1 RRWRTSGT
9 ESRMHVS
16 CLYFFFLQAEDGI
29 RDFHVTGVQTCALP
43 IYDAPALASADLGM
57 AVGSGAHVAADAAD
71 LILVRDELTVVPDAI
86 RLARSTLRTI
96 RGNLV
101 WAFGYNLAAV
111 PLAALGL
118 LNPLLAGG
126 AMALS
131 SLFVV
136 SNSQRLRRFS
146 GARAG

>member
-71 LILVRDELTVVPDAI
+71 LILVRDELTVVPD
-86 RLARSTLRTI
+86 RSGER
-96 RGNLV
+96 RGGK
-101 WAFGYNLAAV
+101 AGKPRRAAD
-111 PLAALGL
+111 PWK
-118 LNPLLAGG
+118 
-126 AMALS
+126 
-131 SLFVV
+131 
-136 SNSQRLRRFS
+136 
-146 GARAG
+146 